1 MERQR
6 YRLNIS
12 TVFLEDVEKIYNYIS
27 VELVAV
33 IAADNLLKLIKRV
46 LENLEYYPFMGNEFQ
61 RKAFGNMSYRKIN
74 VNNYLIF
81 YFINENNKEINI
93 MRMIY
98 GARYYEGL
106 L

>member
-12 TVFLEDVEKIYNYIS
+12 PVFLEDVERIYNYIS
-27 VELVAV
+27 VELVAI
-33 IAADNLLKLIKRV
+33 IAADNLLKLIKQV
-46 LENLEYYPFMGNEFQ
+46 LENLEYYPYMGNEIQ
-61 RKAFGNMSYRKIN
+61 RKVFGNMRYRKIN

-81 YFINENNKEINI
+81 YFINENKNEINI

-98 GARYYEGL
+98 GARHYEGL
-106 L
+106 I